1 VGLCTAALFA
11 GLAVR
16 NGAAAQLA
24 AFCWLAAVAVPLA
37 WIDAVVRRLPDVLTA
52 AAYTGTIVLLMVA
65 AAASGDWGALVRA
78 VLGGLA
84 LTGGF
89 LVVALISP
97 AGMGLG
103 DVKLAASIG
112 TVLAWAGWGTLAA
125 GVVATFLLTGCY
137 GVVLLVSQ
145 RATLR
150 QVIPLGPFM
159 IAGAFLVLLATAGR

>member
-1 VGLCTAALFA
+1 MGLCTAALFA
-11 GLAVR
+11 GLAAR

-52 AAYTGTIVLLMVA
+52 AAYTGTIVLLMIA
-65 AAASGDWGALVRA
+65 AAASGDWGALARA
-78 VLGGLA
+78 VLGGVA

-112 TVLAWAGWGTLAA
+112 TALAWAGWGTLAA
-125 GVVATFLLTGCY
+125 GVAATFLLTGCY
-137 GVVLLVSQ
+137 AVVLLASR

-159 IAGAFLVLLATAGR
+159 IAGAFLVLLTTAGR